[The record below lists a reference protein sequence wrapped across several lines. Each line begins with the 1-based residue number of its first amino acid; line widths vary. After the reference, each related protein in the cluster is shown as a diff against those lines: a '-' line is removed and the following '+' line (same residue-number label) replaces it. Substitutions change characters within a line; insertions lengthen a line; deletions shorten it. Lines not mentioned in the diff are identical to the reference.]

1 MKNGTGLSLFF
12 GGTAYLGMPH
22 NQAFKELVFKG
33 IEIYGLNHGASRSN
47 NITLDIFSIA
57 ENEAARRFGAQDSI
71 FLSSGYLAAQL
82 IVQQFYET
90 HRLIYAPDTHPA
102 LWIGKPKAPGIKFE
116 VWVEQAINQINES
129 DQPIMIISNSL
140 NNLIPEIYSFDWLK
154 RIDPHKE
161 IVLLIDDSH
170 GIGITGDRGNG
181 IYNNLPQ
188 LPNIEIFVIASM
200 AKALGFDAGLIL
212 GSNAGI
218 TNLRNSPVYVGSSP
232 PSPGMLYAF
241 VHAELIYK
249 QQLENLHRNLILFT
263 DLLASTKQLF
273 FINDFPVL
281 LLQDDQI
288 AVDLLKN
295 GINISS
301 FPYPD
306 PRGKSI
312 HRIVLNSSHKK
323 EELEILAKA
332 INKFY

>member
-22 NQAFKELVFKG
+22 NQAFKKLVFEG

-57 ENEAARRFGAQDSI
+57 ENEAARRFGAEDSI

-82 IVQQFYET
+82 VVQQYHDT
-90 HRLIYAPDTHPA
+90 HLLIYAPDTHPA
-102 LWIGKPKAPGIKFE
+102 LWIGRPQAPKIKFE
-116 VWVEQAINQINES
+116 VWAEQAINQINES
-129 DQPIMIISNSL
+129 DQPVMIISNSL
-140 NNLIPEIYSFDWLK
+140 NNLIPEIYRFDWLK
-154 RIDPHKE
+154 RIDPKKE

-170 GIGITGDRGNG
+170 GVGITGDEGKG
-181 IYNNLPQ
+181 VYSNLPK
-188 LPNIEIFVIASM
+188 LPNIQIFVTASM
-200 AKALGFDAGLIL
+200 AKAMGFDAGIIL

-218 TNLRNSPVYVGSSP
+218 TSLRNSPVYVGSSP

-249 QQLENLHRNLILFT
+249 QQLKNLHSNLIRFT
-263 DLLASTKQLF
+263 DLLISTKKLF
-273 FINDFPVL
+273 FIPNFPVFL
-281 LLQDDQI
+281 LEDDEI
-288 AVDLLKN
+288 AVDIIKN

-312 HRIVLNSSHKK
+312 HRIVLNSGHKK
-323 EELEILAKA
+323 EELEILARA
-332 INKFY
+332 INKVY